1 MQNFYNNNIIMA
13 TQFIYNLPQ
22 IENII
27 FEGFDYTVPEE
38 TMKIIL
44 NLTQQVGSPS
54 YDKTPVFKKRD
65 HVFGSVSGS
74 GSASGSASGHEAQ
87 APRVRKNKNVE
98 MNAAEWKEMCKFQT
112 TQLEEKQ
119 GIDKELDSIRS
130 FINKITDKNY
140 TDIRNKIIQVIDNVI
155 AANADVDLSFIGS
168 NLFNIASSN
177 RFYSKNYAE
186 LYADLLRKYKFLESY
201 YQEKLEEFIKSFD
214 HIEFVDPE
222 ENYDKFCEIN
232 KANEKRKALSM
243 FYINLMHKAV
253 VSKNAMA
260 NVIRDLIAKV
270 VDLISMENKKIQV
283 EEITENIAIMYK
295 PELFEMRSI
304 CEDIYGLSVPETIEK
319 IAKSNVSDYKSLT
332 NKTIFKFMD
341 LID

>member
-1 MQNFYNNNIIMA
+1 MQNFYNNNIIMT

-22 IENII
+22 IESII

-54 YDKTPVFKKRD
+54 YDKTPVFKKRE
-65 HVFGSVSGS
+65 HNGSVLASGS
-74 GSASGSASGHEAQ
+74 GTGSGHEA
-87 APRVRKNKNVE
+87 PRGRKNKNVE
-98 MNAAEWKEMCKFQT
+98 MSASEWKEMCKFQT

-155 AANADVDLSFIGS
+155 ATNAEVDLSFIGS

-201 YQEKLEEFIKSFD
+201 YQEKLEDFIKSFD
-214 HIEFVDPE
+214 HIVFVDPE

-232 KANEKRKALSM
+232 KSNEKRKALAM
-243 FYINLMHKAV
+243 FYLNLMYKGV
-253 VSKNAMA
+253 VSRNAMA
-260 NVIRDLIAKV
+260 EVIRDLIATV
-270 VDLISMENKKIQV
+270 VDLISMENKKVQV

-295 PELFEMRSI
+295 PELFENRSI
-304 CEDIYGLSVPETIEK
+304 CEDIDGLSVPETIEK
-319 IAKSNVSDYKSLT
+319 IANSNVNDYSSLT

-341 LID
+341 LIG